1 MLPGMRFGG
10 ARSTRHPH
18 ASQAYTNQPKIISS
32 MCEKRWQLPC
42 RLLFRNWCP
51 CRSSASYY
59 GETFLASKV
68 TLCRQTR
75 MSEAANQ
82 NMMQCLPRTTNFN
95 SYSIEFKFVFDSEVL
110 VVERNPNRMS
120 LDHMSPAGHWQI
132 SAYRYH
138 LRPYLPQIQFQ
149 CFLQAATHFAE
160 ARPDGLPSHSW
171 GSSSRVTRDVSPTP
185 YEI

>member
-1 MLPGMRFGG
+1 MAATL
-10 ARSTRHPH
+10 
-18 ASQAYTNQPKIISS
+18 QAFVSKLVSLSVLCIIL
-32 MCEKRWQLPC
+32 R
-42 RLLFRNWCP
+42 RNV
-51 CRSSASYY
+51 S
-59 GETFLASKV
+59 
-68 TLCRQTR
+68 CRQTR

-149 CFLQAATHFAE
+149 YNFRLVCV
-160 ARPDGLPSHSW
+160 GLAGMRVPCGSCPSKSHTW
-171 GSSSRVTRDVSPTP
+171 
-185 YEI
+185 